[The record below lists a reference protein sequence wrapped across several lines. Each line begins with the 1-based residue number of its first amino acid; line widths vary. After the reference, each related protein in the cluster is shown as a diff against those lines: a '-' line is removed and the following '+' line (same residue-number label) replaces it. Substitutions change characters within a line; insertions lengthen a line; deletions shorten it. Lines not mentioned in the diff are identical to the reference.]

1 MNILSKLYYS
11 LRLRSAVQMADKAH
25 AESGKRFYVLPSY
38 QKGCK
43 LVVMD
48 RAGFRLLKK
57 KGLVN
62 RNADMYTVS
71 LECFYATPNPD
82 GSDFMGSVVREAKK
96 EQYFQWVVAKKK
108 ADKKLSKAMQKKDGK
123 VR

>member
-82 GSDFMGSVVREAKK
+82 GSDFMTLPIREEKK
-96 EQYFQWVVAKKK
+96 RQYFQWVVAKKK